1 MTSVFYIL
9 GLIEYLQK
17 YVEHIGSFEVD
28 KLSENISGYVLT
40 VESGEPNLSSLK
52 WLTYHPL
59 GYVYGNPPFWSTGVD
74 CFGPLQIKLGH
85 RVEKRWGILFKCMTT
100 RCTHIELLHSLDTD
114 SFLLATRRFIARRG
128 RPHELLSDCGTNFK
142 GGDKELREAFAA
154 MNLQL
159 KEQLSEY
166 QINFQ
171 FNPLNAPHFGGVWER
186 EIRSVKAALKVAVGS
201 QTLPEEVLHTVLV
214 EIEGILNSKPIGYAS
229 SDIADPDPV
238 TPNLLL
244 MGRRDASLPQA
255 VYADTGLLGRRKWR
269 HSQVRSSTG
278 AAGSSS
284 SQAVYAVL
292 GSITRS
298 KLCSPSSALLL
309 VTGYLRRPR
318 RFSSSTTLIP
328 SLIKTSDSASSPEF
342 LPGSSIWVSIEFD
355 HDTVSSKLHFR
366 IFIQTVVN

>member
-1 MTSVFYIL
+1 ML
-9 GLIEYLQK
+9 
-17 YVEHIGSFEVD
+17 VEQSYPVD
-28 KLSENISGYVLT
+28 KLKQRYSYLHDVPVNSFSKVQPHILIGSDNPFLITPTEQVRYGPKGSPAAVKTRPGWALQGPT
-40 VESGEPNLSSLK
+40 F
-52 WLTYHPL
+52 TY
-59 GYVYGNPPFWSTGVD
+59 
-74 CFGPLQIKLGH
+74 
-85 RVEKRWGILFKCMTT
+85 
-100 RCTHIELLHSLDTD
+100 
-114 SFLLATRRFIARRG
+114 
-128 RPHELLSDCGTNFK
+128 
-142 GGDKELREAFAA
+142 
-154 MNLQL
+154 
-159 KEQLSEY
+159 
-166 QINFQ
+166 
-171 FNPLNAPHFGGVWER
+171 
-186 EIRSVKAALKVAVGS
+186 
-201 QTLPEEVLHTVLV
+201 
-214 EIEGILNSKPIGYAS
+214 
-229 SDIADPDPV
+229 PDPV

-355 HDTVSSKLHFR
+355 HDTMSSAQQDLFRHLDSITQTLMKLTGQSANPVAAVQAPVSGNNAASVSTYSPENVRLQPEPFYGDVETLRRYNGPKLFWLPIRSITSHSTISLENSDSSSISPKSR
-366 IFIQTVVN
+366 KKQSGGY